1 MRGRKILALG
11 RSGFAAA
18 LCIVLLPECAGAL
31 PNPPAMPGTQTSAP
45 GQSYNPFFAVAPGF
59 APPIAGFLFPD
70 PPSSTYRSLGVSRP
84 FSDDPASPS
93 FDIGDYE
100 VMWDNMWFSEMAAY
114 GGLER
119 DTLRIAGMQTMDGPG
134 AVPYGR
140 LTLGREFLEGQ
151 DYLGLGA
158 YGLTTSVQPTAIS
171 GFGNDSYTDMALD
184 GTWRWAAH
192 PESSTSESVTVHA
205 LVLHEDENLMAS
217 HAIFGA
223 NSSDELVVFRTDASF
238 AAGGNLVPTVQFF
251 RIAGSADP
259 VRLGTPDGC
268 PDSKGWITEIAYL
281 PSDNAHSPLNWFN
294 IRLSIEF
301 VAYSEF
307 DGTSHNAAHSNTVL
321 FHLTADSDAS

>member
-1 MRGRKILALG
+1 MRVRKILASG

-18 LCIVLLPECAGAL
+18 LCIVLLPECADAL
-31 PNPPAMPGTQTSAP
+31 PNSSGMPGTQPNAA
-45 GQSYNPFFAVAPGF
+45 GQSYNPLFALAPGF
-59 APPIAGFLFPD
+59 APAIGGFRFPD
-70 PPSSTYRSLGVSRP
+70 PPSSTYRSLAVSSP
-84 FSDDPASPS
+84 YSDDPASPS
-93 FDIGDYE
+93 LDIGDYD

-119 DTLRIAGMQTMDGPG
+119 DTLRVAGMRTMDGPG

-140 LTLGREFLEGQ
+140 LTLGREFMEGQ
-151 DYLGLGA
+151 NYLGLGA

-184 GTWRWAAH
+184 GTWRWTAH
-192 PESSTSESVTVHA
+192 PERSASESVTVHA
-205 LVLHEDENLMAS
+205 LVLHEGEDLIAS
-217 HAIFGA
+217 HAIFGT

-238 AAGGNLVPTVQFF
+238 SWGGNLVPTVQFF
-251 RIAGSADP
+251 RVGGSADP
-259 VRLGTPDGC
+259 VRLGTPDGR

-294 IRLSIEF
+294 MRLSLEF

-307 DGTSHNAAHSNTVL
+307 DGTSHNAAHCNTVL